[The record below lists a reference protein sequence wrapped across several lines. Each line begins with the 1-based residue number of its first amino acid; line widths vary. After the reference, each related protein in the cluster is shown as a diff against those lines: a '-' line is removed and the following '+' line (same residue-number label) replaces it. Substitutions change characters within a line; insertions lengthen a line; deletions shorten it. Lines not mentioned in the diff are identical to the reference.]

1 MRKRIF
7 YEAKANKIYVKSW
20 LLIVCRK
27 FERRFANFSLHSI
40 WYTAI
45 IVLLAHFRTEN
56 PAPIRHIRAQDRF
69 IYLYPAALWSEPFQK
84 TDVDFQAAVG
94 FPTRKPLFCPW
105 RVASW

>member
-7 YEAKANKIYVKSW
+7 YEAKANKIYVNSDSYKKIDNASLENDKSW

-84 TDVDFQAAVG
+84 
-94 FPTRKPLFCPW
+94 LM
-105 RVASW
+105 